1 MSLNKSQQRELD
13 KVLAYMPVL
22 GADFAARSISALH
35 RAAPKA
41 SQQRELMTV
50 AVAHGLD
57 RSAEFI
63 V

>member
-13 KVLAYMPVL
+13 KVIAYMPVL
-22 GADFAARSISALH
+22 GADFAARAISALH

-41 SQQRELMTV
+41 SQQRELHAA

-57 RSAEFI
+57 RSAEWI